1 MKGIEFKVDRKR
13 VKEGDIV
20 VVTWNCN
27 LPDSVTLIID
37 NGYNISRIQLPDS
50 GTRSVLIQRSK
61 GKTTLRLSVVQ
72 GGKVEYKEVDVKVK
86 NISLTNDNGHRT
98 YQGNSTSSTS
108 SLSGWFGRLKYKISL
123 FIQRFT
129 YGWRVMPENKR
140 RTYKI
145 LLAVLIVLWIAVIFQ
160 RIGYNAGYEKGIQE
174 FQSSL
179 YIQSS

>member
-72 GGKVEYKEVDVKVK
+72 GGKVEYKEVEVK

-160 RIGYNAGYEKGIQE
+160 RIGYNAGYEKGRQE

-179 YIQSS
+179 KIQSS